1 MNKFKL
7 FPLALATFAFS
18 ACTSED
24 AVENNPN
31 VEGVKS
37 YVAVNINNV
46 GAAGTRAAG
55 DYENGTGKENTISK
69 VRFYFFTQ
77 SGQPYKM
84 TNNTSYVDAA
94 PTLTDGT
101 QENVEKFSNAILVIN
116 GASKTAPYSMM
127 AVVNPETLGEN
138 VLKAEMSRT
147 EVENAVAQ
155 KAFLEN
161 ENAANGFVMTSSVY
175 ANGGEKMWTSDIS
188 GFVQTSAEAAEAKP
202 VDIFVERVATKL
214 VTVTSGIT
222 TLADATATPAYKVGE
237 TSDGKAVYAKIK
249 GWGVAVENTKA
260 NLIKNIDAAWTDD
273 ALGFSAANPWN
284 VEAYHRCF
292 WETSA
297 SALATTK
304 KTYNDYVTTSDMPY
318 YTLPNTVAP
327 SKYVV
332 AAQLVYADGTAAEIS
347 SYKDVEYL
355 SEKDVKNVILG
366 ENKQFYKAVDDATN
380 NRKNLEANDIKF
392 VVQANGFDVKAQ
404 LDGTFELYKKVGGEF
419 VPATAEEVNNALGA
433 TAAQIRRKGMAYYY
447 TNINHLGKENST
459 AQYGLVRNHVYKID
473 IKSITGFG
481 TPVYDP
487 NSSFDPATP
496 DKVETFLAARIN
508 VLSWRVVGQNVDLKS
523 YNDITDT
530 QS

>member
-7 FPLALATFAFS
+7 FPLALAAFAFS

-31 VEGVKS
+31 VDGVKS

-55 DYENGTGKENTISK
+55 DYENGQGKENTISK

-77 SGQPYKM
+77 NGQPYKM
-84 TNNTSYVDAA
+84 TDNTSYVDAV
-94 PTLTDGT
+94 PTLNEGT
-101 QENVEKFSNAILVIN
+101 NENVEKFSDAILVIN

-147 EVENAVAQ
+147 QVESAVAQ

-161 ENAANGFVMTSSVY
+161 DNAANGFVMTSSVY
-175 ANGGEKMWTSDIS
+175 AEGGEKMWTSDIS
-188 GFVQTSAEAAEAKP
+188 GYVQTSAAAAEAKP
-202 VDIFVERVATKL
+202 VDIFVERVASKL

-222 TLADATATPAYKVGE
+222 KLADGTTPAYKVGK
-237 TSDGKAVYAKIK
+237 TSEGVDVYAKIK

-260 NLIKNIDAAWTDD
+260 NLIKSIDATWTDD
-273 ALGFSAANPWN
+273 ALGFSTANPWN

-292 WETSA
+292 WETS
-297 SALATTK
+297 SNALATTS
-304 KTYNDYVTTSDMPY
+304 KTYNDYNTTSEMPY

-327 SKYVV
+327 SQYVV

-347 SYKDVEYL
+347 SYKGVEYL

-366 ENKQFYKAVDDATN
+366 ENKQFYKAVEGTGD

-392 VVQANGFDVKAQ
+392 VVQANGYEVKAQ
-404 LDGTFELYKKVGGEF
+404 LDGTFTLYKKAGGEF
-419 VPATAEEVNNALGA
+419 VAATAEEVNAALGA
-433 TAAQIRRKGMAYYY
+433 TAAQIRKAGMAYYY
-447 TNINHLGKENST
+447 TKIKHLGKENSI

-473 IKSITGFG
+473 ITSITGFG

-487 NSSFDPATP
+487 NSGFVPSTP
-496 DKVETFLAARIN
+496 DKVETFLAAKIN
-508 VLSWRVVGQNVDLKS
+508 VLSWRVVGQTVELK
-523 YNDITDT
+523 
-530 QS
+530 

>member
-7 FPLALATFAFS
+7 FPLALAAFAFS

-55 DYENGTGKENTISK
+55 DYENGTGEENTISK

-84 TNNTSYVDAA
+84 TNNTSYVDAT

-101 QENVEKFSNAILVIN
+101 QENVEKFSNAMLVIN
-116 GASKTAPYSMM
+116 GATKTAPYSMM

-161 ENAANGFVMTSSVY
+161 ANAAKGFVMTSSVY
-175 ANGGEKMWTSDIS
+175 AKGGEKMWTSDIS

-222 TLADATATPAYKVGE
+222 KIKDNTISAYKVGE
-237 TSDGKAVYAKIK
+237 TTDGKAVYAKIK

-260 NLIKNIDAAWTDD
+260 NLIKSINASWTDD
-273 ALGFSAANPWN
+273 DLGFSAANPWN

-304 KTYNDYVTTSDMPY
+304 KAYDDYTTTSEMPY

-332 AAQLVYADGTAAEIS
+332 TAQLVYENGEAAEIS
-347 SYKDVEYL
+347 SYKGVEYL
-355 SEKDVKNVILG
+355 SENDVKNVILA
-366 ENKQFYKAVDDATN
+366 ENKQFYKAVEGVP
-380 NRKNLEANDIKF
+380 NRKNLEADDIKF
-392 VVQANGFDVKAQ
+392 VVQANGFEVKAQ
-404 LDGTFELYKKVGGEF
+404 LKGTLDLYKKVGGEF
-419 VPATAEEVNNALGA
+419 VAATPEEVNNALGA
-433 TAAQIRRKGMAYYY
+433 TAAQIRRGGMAYYY
-447 TNINHLGKENST
+447 TNINHLGKKESA

-481 TPVYDP
+481 TPVYEP
-487 NSSFDPATP
+487 TTGFDPATP

-508 VLSWRVVGQNVDLKS
+508 VLSWRVVGQNVELGK
-523 YNDITDT
+523 
-530 QS
+530 

>member
-7 FPLALATFAFS
+7 FPLALAAFAFS

-46 GAAGTRAAG
+46 GAGGTRADG
-55 DYENGTGKENTISK
+55 DYEYGVGKENTISK

-84 TNNTSYVDAA
+84 TDNKSYVDAT
-94 PTLTDGT
+94 PTLTAGT
-101 QENVEKFSNAILVIN
+101 TENVEKFSNAILVIN

-127 AVVNPETLGEN
+127 AVVNPETLDEG
-138 VLKAEMSRT
+138 VLKNEMTRI
-147 EVENAVAQ
+147 EVENAVA
-155 KAFLEN
+155 KTAFLEN

-175 ANGGEKMWTSDIS
+175 AKGGEKMWTSDIS
-188 GFVQTSAEAAEAKP
+188 GFVQTTQTAAEAKP

-222 TLADATATPAYKVGE
+222 KLADNTTPAYKVGE
-237 TSDGKAVYAKIK
+237 TTDGKVVYAKIK
-249 GWGVAVENTKA
+249 GWGVAVENTEA
-260 NLIKNIDAAWTDD
+260 NLIKSINATWTDAD
-273 ALGFSAANPWN
+273 LGFSAANPWN
-284 VEAYHRCF
+284 VEAYRRCF
-292 WETSA
+292 WETSS

-304 KTYNDYVTTSDMPY
+304 KNYNDFATASEMPY

-327 SKYVV
+327 SQYVV

-347 SYKDVEYL
+347 SYKGVEYL
-355 SEKDVKNVILG
+355 SEGDVKNVILA
-366 ENKQFYKAVDDATN
+366 ENKQFFKKTGVTTAGTDYA
-380 NRKNLEANDIKF
+380 NLAPEDITF
-392 VVQANGFDVKAQ
+392 VVQANGYEVKAQ
-404 LDGTFELYKKVGGEF
+404 LKGEFNLYKKVGGEY
-419 VPATAEEVNNALGA
+419 VEATVDEVNDALGA
-433 TAAQIRRKGMAYYY
+433 TAAQIRRGGMAYYY
-447 TNINHLGKENST
+447 TKINHFGAAESS

-473 IKSITGFG
+473 IKSINGFG

-487 NSSFDPATP
+487 NSGFDPQTP
-496 DKVETFLAARIN
+496 DKVETYLAAKIN
-508 VLSWRVVGQNVDLKS
+508 VLSWRVVGQHVDLGK
-523 YNDITDT
+523 
-530 QS
+530 

>member
-7 FPLALATFAFS
+7 FPLALAAFAFS

-46 GAAGTRAAG
+46 GAGGTRADG
-55 DYENGTGKENTISK
+55 DYEYGVGKENTISK

-84 TNNTSYVDAA
+84 TDNKSYVDAT
-94 PTLTDGT
+94 PTLTAGT
-101 QENVEKFSNAILVIN
+101 TENVEKFSNAILVIN

-127 AVVNPETLGEN
+127 AVVNPETLDEG
-138 VLKAEMSRT
+138 VLKNEMTRT
-147 EVENAVAQ
+147 EVEDAVA
-155 KAFLEN
+155 KTAFFEN

-175 ANGGEKMWTSDIS
+175 AKGGEKMWTSDIS
-188 GFVQTSAEAAEAKP
+188 GFVQTTQTAAEAKP

-222 TLADATATPAYKVGE
+222 KLADNTTPAYKVGE
-237 TSDGKAVYAKIK
+237 TTDGKVVYAKIK

-260 NLIKNIDAAWTDD
+260 NLIKSINATWTDAD
-273 ALGFSAANPWN
+273 LGFSAANPWN

-292 WETSA
+292 WETSS

-304 KTYNDYVTTSDMPY
+304 KNYNNYTTASQMPY

-327 SKYVV
+327 SQYVV
-332 AAQLVYADGTAAEIS
+332 AAQLVYADGTAAEIC
-347 SYKDVEYL
+347 SYKGVEYL
-355 SEKDVKNVILG
+355 SEKDVKNVILA
-366 ENKQFYKAVDDATN
+366 ENKQFYKKTGVTTAGTDYA
-380 NRKNLEANDIKF
+380 NLDPEDITF
-392 VVQANGFDVKAQ
+392 VVQANGYEVKAQ
-404 LDGTFELYKKVGGEF
+404 LKGELNLYKKVGGEY
-419 VPATAEEVNNALGA
+419 VEATADEVNDALGA
-433 TAAQIRRKGMAYYY
+433 TAAQIRRGGMAYYY
-447 TNINHLGKENST
+447 TKINHFGAAEST

-473 IKSITGFG
+473 IKSINGFG

-487 NSSFDPATP
+487 NSGFDPQTP
-496 DKVETFLAARIN
+496 DKVETYLAAKIN
-508 VLSWRVVGQNVDLKS
+508 VLSWRVVGQHVDLGK
-523 YNDITDT
+523 
-530 QS
+530 

>member
-7 FPLALATFAFS
+7 FPLALAAFAFS

-46 GAAGTRAAG
+46 GAGGTRADAN
-55 DYENGTGKENTISK
+55 YEYGVGKENTISK

-77 SGQPYKM
+77 AGLPYKM
-84 TNNTSYVDAA
+84 TNNTSYVDAV
-94 PTLTDGT
+94 PTLSDGT
-101 QENVEKFSNAILVIN
+101 NENVEKFSNAMLVIE

-127 AVVNPETLGEN
+127 AVVNPETLGEG
-138 VLKAEMSRT
+138 VLKNEMTRT
-147 EVENAVAQ
+147 EVENAVA
-155 KAFLEN
+155 KTAFFEN

-175 ANGGEKMWTSDIS
+175 AKSGEKMWTSDIS
-188 GFVQTSAEAAEAKP
+188 GFVQTTQTAAEAKP

-222 TLADATATPAYKVGE
+222 KLADNTTPAYKVGE
-237 TSDGKAVYAKIK
+237 TTDGKVVYAKIK

-260 NLIKNIDAAWTDD
+260 NLIKSIDATWTDD

-292 WETSA
+292 WETS
-297 SALATTK
+297 SNALATTK
-304 KTYNDYVTTSDMPY
+304 KAYDDFATTSELPY

-327 SKYVV
+327 SQYVV
-332 AAQLVYADGTAAEIS
+332 AAKLVYADGNAAEIC
-347 SYKDVEYL
+347 SYKGVEYL
-355 SEKDVKNVILG
+355 SELDVKNVILS
-366 ENKQFYKAVDDATN
+366 ENQQFYKAVPDATN
-380 NRKNLEANDIKF
+380 NRQNLTADDIEF
-392 VVQANGFDVKAQ
+392 VVKAAGSYEVKAQ
-404 LDGTFELYKKVGGEF
+404 LKKGTFELYKKVGGEF
-419 VPATAEEVNNALGA
+419 VQATADDVNNALGT
-433 TAAQIRRKGMAYYY
+433 TAAQIRKGGMAYYY
-447 TNINHLGKENST
+447 TKINHFGKDKSA

-473 IKSITGFG
+473 IKSMTGFG

-487 NSSFDPATP
+487 KDGFDPQTP
-496 DKVETFLAARIN
+496 DKVETYLAAKIN
-508 VLSWRVVGQNVDLKS
+508 VLSWRVVANNVELGK
-523 YNDITDT
+523 
-530 QS
+530 

>member
-7 FPLALATFAFS
+7 FPLALAAFAFS

-24 AVENNPN
+24 AVENNPT

-46 GAAGTRAAG
+46 GAGGTRADG
-55 DYENGTGKENTISK
+55 DYEYGVGQENTISK

-84 TNNTSYVDAA
+84 TDNKSYVDAT
-94 PTLTDGT
+94 PTLTAGT
-101 QENVEKFSNAILVIN
+101 NENVEKFSNAILVIN

-127 AVVNPETLGEN
+127 AVVNPETLDEG
-138 VLKAEMSRT
+138 VLKDEMTRT
-147 EVENAVAQ
+147 EVEDAVA
-155 KAFLEN
+155 KTAFLEN

-175 ANGGEKMWTSDIS
+175 AKGGEKMWTSDIS
-188 GFVQTSAEAAEAKP
+188 GFVQTSQTAAEAKP

-222 TLADATATPAYKVGE
+222 KLADNTTPAYKVGE
-237 TSDGKAVYAKIK
+237 TTDGKVVYAKIK

-260 NLIKNIDAAWTDD
+260 NLIKSINATWTDAD
-273 ALGFSAANPWN
+273 LGFSAANPWN

-292 WETSA
+292 WETSS

-304 KTYNDYVTTSDMPY
+304 KTYNNYTTASQMPY

-327 SKYVV
+327 SQYVV
-332 AAQLVYADGTAAEIS
+332 AAQLVYADGTAAEIC
-347 SYKDVEYL
+347 SYKGVEYL
-355 SEKDVKNVILG
+355 SEKDVKNVILA
-366 ENKQFYKAVDDATN
+366 ENKQFYKKTGVTTAGTDYA
-380 NRKNLEANDIKF
+380 NLAPEDITF
-392 VVQANGFDVKAQ
+392 VVQANGYEVKAQ
-404 LDGTFELYKKVGGEF
+404 LKGELNLYKKVGGEY
-419 VPATAEEVNNALGA
+419 VEATADEVNDALGA
-433 TAAQIRRKGMAYYY
+433 TAAQIRRGGMAYYY
-447 TNINHLGKENST
+447 TKINHFGAAESS

-473 IKSITGFG
+473 IKSINGFG

-487 NSSFDPATP
+487 NSGFDPQTP
-496 DKVETFLAARIN
+496 DKVETYLAAKIN
-508 VLSWRVVGQNVDLKS
+508 VLSWRVVGQHVDLGK
-523 YNDITDT
+523 
-530 QS
+530 

>member
-7 FPLALATFAFS
+7 FPLALAAFAFS

-46 GAAGTRAAG
+46 GAGGTRADG
-55 DYENGTGKENTISK
+55 DYVYGETNENAISK

-84 TNNTSYVDAA
+84 TNNTSYVDAT
-94 PTLTDGT
+94 PTLTAGT
-101 QENVEKFSNAILVIN
+101 NANVEKFSNAILVIN
-116 GASKTAPYSMM
+116 GTSKTAPYSMM
-127 AVVNPETLGEN
+127 AVVNPETLGN
-138 VLKAEMSRT
+138 GVLKEEMTRT
-147 EVENAVAQ
+147 EVEDAVAQ

-161 ENAANGFVMTSSVY
+161 ANAANGFVMTSSVY
-175 ANGGEKMWTSDIS
+175 AKGGEKMWTSDIS
-188 GFVQTSAEAAEAKP
+188 GFVQTTQEAAEAKP

-222 TLADATATPAYKVGE
+222 KLADNTTPAYKVGE
-237 TSDGKAVYAKIK
+237 TTDGKVVYAKIK

-260 NLIKNIDAAWTDD
+260 NLIKSINATWTDD

-292 WETSA
+292 WETSL

-304 KTYNDYVTTSDMPY
+304 KTYNDFATASEMPY

-332 AAQLVYADGTAAEIS
+332 AAQLVYEDGTAAEIS
-347 SYKDVEYL
+347 SYKGVEYL
-355 SEKDVKNVILG
+355 TELAVKNVILS
-366 ENKQFYKAVDDATN
+366 ENQQFYKAVNGATD
-380 NRKNLEANDIKF
+380 NRKGLEADDIKF
-392 VVQANGFDVKAQ
+392 VVQTNGYEVKAQ
-404 LDGTFELYKKVGGEF
+404 LNGEFELYKKVGDQFE
-419 VPATAEEVNNALGA
+419 PATTEEVNAALGA
-433 TAAQIRRKGMAYYY
+433 TAAQVRKGGMSYYY
-447 TNINHLGKENST
+447 TQINHLGKENST

-487 NSSFDPATP
+487 NSGFDPQTP

-508 VLSWRVVGQNVDLKS
+508 VLSWRVVANHVDLGK
-523 YNDITDT
+523 
-530 QS
+530 

>member
-7 FPLALATFAFS
+7 FPLALAAFAFS

-24 AVENNPN
+24 SVENNPN

-46 GAAGTRAAG
+46 GAGGTRADG
-55 DYENGTGKENTISK
+55 DYEYGVGQENTISK

-84 TNNTSYVDAA
+84 TDNKSYVDAT
-94 PTLTDGT
+94 PTLTAGT
-101 QENVEKFSNAILVIN
+101 NENVEKFSNAILVIN

-127 AVVNPETLGEN
+127 AVVNPETLDEG
-138 VLKAEMSRT
+138 VLKDEMTRT
-147 EVENAVAQ
+147 EVEDAVA
-155 KAFLEN
+155 KTAFLEN

-175 ANGGEKMWTSDIS
+175 AKGGEKMWTSDIS
-188 GFVQTSAEAAEAKP
+188 GFVQTTQTAAEAKP

-222 TLADATATPAYKVGE
+222 KLADNTTPAYKVGE
-237 TSDGKAVYAKIK
+237 TTDGKVVYAKIK

-260 NLIKNIDAAWTDD
+260 NLIKSINATWTDAD
-273 ALGFSAANPWN
+273 LGFSAANPWN

-292 WETSA
+292 WETSS

-304 KTYNDYVTTSDMPY
+304 KTYNNYTTASQMPY

-327 SKYVV
+327 SQYVV
-332 AAQLVYADGTAAEIS
+332 AAQLVYADGTAAEIC
-347 SYKDVEYL
+347 SYKGVEYL
-355 SEKDVKNVILG
+355 SEKDVKNVILA
-366 ENKQFYKAVDDATN
+366 ENKQFYKKTGVTTAGTDYA
-380 NRKNLEANDIKF
+380 NLAPEEITF
-392 VVQANGFDVKAQ
+392 VVQANGYEVKAQ
-404 LDGTFELYKKVGGEF
+404 LKGGLNLYKKVGGEY
-419 VPATAEEVNNALGA
+419 VEATADDVNDALGA
-433 TAAQIRRKGMAYYY
+433 TAAQIRRGGMAYYY
-447 TNINHLGKENST
+447 TKINHFGAAESS

-473 IKSITGFG
+473 IKSINGFG

-487 NSSFDPATP
+487 NSGFDPQTP
-496 DKVETFLAARIN
+496 DKVETYLAARIN
-508 VLSWRVVGQNVDLKS
+508 VLSWRVVANNVELGK
-523 YNDITDT
+523 
-530 QS
+530 

>member
-7 FPLALATFAFS
+7 FPLALAAFAFS

-46 GAAGTRAAG
+46 GAGGTRADG
-55 DYENGTGKENTISK
+55 DYEYGVGQENTISK

-84 TNNTSYVDAA
+84 TDNKSYVDAT
-94 PTLTDGT
+94 PTLTAGT
-101 QENVEKFSNAILVIN
+101 NENVEKFSNAILVIN

-127 AVVNPETLGEN
+127 AVVNPETLDEG
-138 VLKAEMSRT
+138 VLKDEMTRT
-147 EVENAVAQ
+147 EVEDAVA
-155 KAFLEN
+155 KTAFLEN

-175 ANGGEKMWTSDIS
+175 AKGGEKMWTSDIS
-188 GFVQTSAEAAEAKP
+188 GFVQTTQTAAEAKP

-222 TLADATATPAYKVGE
+222 KLADNTTPAYKVGE
-237 TSDGKAVYAKIK
+237 TTDGKVVYAKIK

-260 NLIKNIDAAWTDD
+260 NLIKSINATWTDAD
-273 ALGFSAANPWN
+273 LGFSAANPWN

-292 WETSA
+292 WETSS

-304 KTYNDYVTTSDMPY
+304 KTYNNYTTASQMPY

-327 SKYVV
+327 SQYVV
-332 AAQLVYADGTAAEIS
+332 AAQLVYADGTAAEIC
-347 SYKDVEYL
+347 SYKGVEYL
-355 SEKDVKNVILG
+355 SEKYVKNVILA
-366 ENKQFYKAVDDATN
+366 ENKQFYKKTGVTTAGTDYA
-380 NRKNLEANDIKF
+380 NLAPEDITF
-392 VVQANGFDVKAQ
+392 VVQANGYEVKAQ
-404 LDGTFELYKKVGGEF
+404 LKGELNLYKKVGGEY
-419 VPATAEEVNNALGA
+419 VEATADEVNDALGA
-433 TAAQIRRKGMAYYY
+433 TAAQIRRGGMAYYY
-447 TNINHLGKENST
+447 TKINHFGAAESS

-473 IKSITGFG
+473 IKSINGFG

-487 NSSFDPATP
+487 NSGFDPQTP
-496 DKVETFLAARIN
+496 DKVETYLAAKIN
-508 VLSWRVVGQNVDLKS
+508 VLSWRVVGQHVDLGK
-523 YNDITDT
+523 
-530 QS
+530 